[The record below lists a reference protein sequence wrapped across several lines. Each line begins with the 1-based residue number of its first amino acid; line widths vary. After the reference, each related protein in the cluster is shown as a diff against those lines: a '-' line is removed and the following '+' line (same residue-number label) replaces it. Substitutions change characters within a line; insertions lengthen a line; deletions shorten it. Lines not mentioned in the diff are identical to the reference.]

1 MRNTDMVPV
10 ILLNSLSPCFWG
22 RASGKF
28 PLVLSSTV
36 FPNIKLLISLAF
48 WSGAGQLWASS
59 GFYPEPKPH
68 ALGLVCSP
76 PPPNLIGTPSTLVLS
91 PDSALGPAGGSCW
104 SPIFWAWFRPSPSA
118 HFHAGNHWWR
128 THGLL
133 STTADDCWRP
143 QAHFCGHLVSVNT
156 YVR

>member
-76 PPPNLIGTPSTLVLS
+76 PPPTWLELPALWFCPQIPHWGPLVVAAGPPSFGL
-91 PDSALGPAGGSCW
+91 DSGLPPVPTFMLGITGGAHMAFCPPLQMTAGVHRPTSVVT
-104 SPIFWAWFRPSPSA
+104 WFLL
-118 HFHAGNHWWR
+118 
-128 THGLL
+128 THM
-133 STTADDCWRP
+133 
-143 QAHFCGHLVSVNT
+143 
-156 YVR
+156 